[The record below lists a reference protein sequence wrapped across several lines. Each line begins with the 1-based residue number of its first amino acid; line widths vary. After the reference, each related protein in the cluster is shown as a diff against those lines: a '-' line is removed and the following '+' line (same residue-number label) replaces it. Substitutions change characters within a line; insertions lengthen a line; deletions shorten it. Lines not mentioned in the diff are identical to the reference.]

1 VNKTENH
8 ISPPKWANRF
18 LKFYCKNE
26 FLEEIQ
32 GDVHELFEVRI
43 RSVSEPKAKRMFAWD
58 VFRFFKWSNIK
69 KSSRL
74 NSNFI
79 TMTTN
84 NFKVAFRVLWKQ
96 KFNTALN
103 VLGMAVGIACFLQ
116 IAFFVNQELSFDRFH
131 SKKDR
136 IYRAWVLEDYGE
148 GAVFFNTT
156 TPPIFEETLE
166 QDIPEVE
173 TVIQFDGTNQLVGRG
188 TNRLQERISMASPEF
203 FDYFDFT
210 LVKGNVK
217 APLGQMTDIVITEA
231 YASKYFG
238 SDDPIGQPL
247 AIEYGTEIKEF
258 YVSAV
263 VKNIPNNSGMQ
274 FNMMISNTNKDL
286 IYSAGMQKA
295 WMNISP
301 ETYVVIKEGMN
312 VADAEAKLP
321 AMIMSYLT
329 GRVEE
334 GQYQIG
340 FQPLTDIHL
349 NPDFPVGYTPVANP
363 QYVYILGAIGLLV
376 MIIACVNYTTLA
388 VGQSLKRAKEVGVRK
403 VVGAGQ
409 GSLLWQYMS
418 ESILVAL
425 VSMGLGLFFTS
436 MTLPIFNELANTE
449 LTMPLGIM
457 DIAFYIGLAG
467 GIGLISG
474 IYPALILSRFNVIS
488 VLRGAANASKGKH
501 AARKGMVIFQLLL
514 TVFLISSTLIMK
526 QQMNYLQSKDLG
538 FNYNAMVSVPLRPT
552 PESEG
557 MIAAINSAME
567 KGELMKAIMNANPN
581 VKDMAMG
588 SHVVGTPGWLQ
599 LGFRG
604 NDNVFRKF
612 RMLMVDPFYLE
623 AFGIKTTEGRSFD
636 PESGLDKRQS
646 IILNQA
652 AINLFGIKNP
662 IGSKIPGPNFGEH
675 QIIGITNDFNF
686 ASLHSA
692 VEPLVIVMNPM
703 PIFQGISDS
712 DSQDS
717 PMTKLVFRYTGNDL
731 TEVSDIV
738 ESAWNSVYPNEDL
751 TYNFVDDAM
760 EMQYASEARVNRIVG
775 IATVLSIFIA
785 SLGLLALTI
794 LVVNTKIKE
803 IGIRKILGAS
813 PNTIF
818 ILLFKNFSTQL
829 LISVLLSVP
838 ITYFLMKN
846 WLNEFAY
853 KIAIGPEMFLVS
865 GGLALLIVLSVIG
878 YHAIRASKANPVN
891 ALRAE

>member
-1 VNKTENH
+1 MNREGN
-8 ISPPKWANRF
+8 ISPPKWADRF
-18 LKFYCKNE
+18 LQLYCNQKY
-26 FLEEIQ
+26 LEEVQ
-32 GDVHELFEVRI
+32 GDIHELFDARVEKGDI
-43 RSVSEPKAKRMFAWD
+43 EKAKRQFVWD
-58 VFRFFKWSNIK
+58 VIRFFKWSNIK
-69 KSSRL
+69 RTKRL

-131 SKKDR
+131 TKKDR
-136 IYRAWVLEDYGE
+136 IFRAWVLEDYGE
-148 GAVFFNTT
+148 GARFFNTN

-173 TVIQFDGTNQLVGRG
+173 AAIQYDLSNQLVGRG
-188 TNRLQERISMASPEF
+188 ENRLLEQIAMASPEF
-203 FDYFDFT
+203 FDYFDFQ
-210 LVKGNVK
+210 LVDGNTQS
-217 APLGQMTDIVITEA
+217 PLGKMTDIVITEA

-238 SDDPIGQPL
+238 SDNPIGEPM
-247 AIEYGTEIKEF
+247 AIEYGTEMKEF

-263 VKNIPNNSGMQ
+263 VQNIPKNSGIQ
-274 FNMMISNTNKDL
+274 FHMMISNSNKDL
-286 IYSAGMQKA
+286 IYSPGVQKA

-301 ETYVVIKEGMN
+301 ETYVILKEGMD
-312 VADAEAKLP
+312 VDEAASKLP
-321 AMIMSYLT
+321 KMIMSYLE

-349 NPDFPVGYTPVANP
+349 NPDFPVGYAPVGNP

-376 MIIACVNYTTLA
+376 MIIACVNYTTLT

-403 VVGAGQ
+403 VVGARQ

-418 ESILVAL
+418 ESILVA
-425 VSMGLGLFFTS
+425 VIAMGLGLLFTTL
-436 MTLPIFNELANTE
+436 TLPLFNELANTE
-449 LTMPLGIM
+449 LVMPLSIL
-457 DIAFYIGLAG
+457 DIGLYIGLAV

-474 IYPALILSRFNVIS
+474 IYPALILSRFKTIS
-488 VLRGAANASKGKH
+488 VLRGATNTSKGKH
-501 AARKGMVIFQLLL
+501 AARKGMVVFQLLL
-514 TVFLISSTLIMK
+514 TVFLISSTLIMRK
-526 QQMNYLQSKDLG
+526 QMNYMQSKDLG
-538 FNYNAMVSVPLRPT
+538 YNYDAMVSVPLYGD
-552 PESEG
+552 PEAG
-557 MIAAINSAME
+557 GFVARINSAME
-567 KGELMKAIMNANPN
+567 KGELMKAALNTNPN
-581 VKDMAMG
+581 VQDIGLG

-604 NDNVFRKF
+604 NDNIFRNF
-612 RMLMVDPFYLE
+612 RMLMVDPYYME
-623 AFGIKTTEGRSFD
+623 SFGIKTTEGRSFD

-646 IILNQA
+646 IILNKA
-652 AINLFGIKNP
+652 AINLFGIENP
-662 IGSKIPGPNFGEH
+662 LGSKIPGPDFGDH
-675 QIIGITNDFNF
+675 QIIGVTEDFNY
-686 ASLHSA
+686 ASLHND

-712 DSQDS
+712 NSQDS
-717 PMTKLVFRYTGNDL
+717 PMPKLVFRYTGSNL
-731 TEVSDIV
+731 TEVAQIV
-738 ESAWNSVYPNEDL
+738 ESAWDSVYPNEDL
-751 TYNFVDDAM
+751 NYNFIDDAM
-760 EMQYASEARVNRIVG
+760 KMQYESEARVNRIVG

-813 PNTIF
+813 PSTIF
-818 ILLFKNFSTQL
+818 MLLFRNFSFQL
-829 LISVLLSVP
+829 LISVVLSVP
-838 ITYFLMKN
+838 ITYYLMKN

-853 KIAIGPEMFLVS
+853 KIPIGPEMFFLS
-865 GGLALLIVLSVIG
+865 GGLALLIVLGVIG
-878 YHAIRASKANPVN
+878 YHAIKASHANPVN

>member
-1 VNKTENH
+1 MRNSPN
-8 ISPPKWANRF
+8 ISPPKWADRF
-18 LKFYCKNE
+18 LQFYCKDE

-32 GDVHELFEVRI
+32 GDAHELFEARL
-43 RSVSEPKAKRMFAWD
+43 RTDSKSKAKRMFVWD
-58 VFRFFKWSNIK
+58 VLRFFKWSNIK
-69 KSSRL
+69 KSNRF

-84 NFKVAFRVLWKQ
+84 NFKIAFRVLWKQ

-136 IYRAWVLEDYGE
+136 IYRAWMLEDYGE

-156 TPPIFEETLE
+156 TPPIFEATLE

-173 TVIQFDGTNQLVGRG
+173 TVIQYDHTSQLVGRG
-188 TNRLQERISMASPEF
+188 TNKLQEQITMASPEF
-203 FDYFDFT
+203 FDYFDFPV
-210 LVKGNVK
+210 VKGNIQ
-217 APLGQMTDIVITEA
+217 APLGKVTDIVITEA
-231 YASKYFG
+231 YAVKYFG
-238 SDDPIGQPL
+238 ADDPIGQALP
-247 AIEYGTEIKEF
+247 IDYGTEMKEF

-263 VKNIPNNSGMQ
+263 IRNMPKNSGIQ
-274 FNMMISNTNKDL
+274 FNMMISNSNKNL
-286 IYSAGMQKA
+286 IYSPNMQKA

-301 ETYVVIKEGMN
+301 ESYVVIKEGMN

-329 GRVEE
+329 GRVEA

-349 NPDFPVGYTPVANP
+349 NPDFPVGYTPVSNP

-376 MIIACVNYTTLA
+376 MIIACVNYTTLT

-403 VVGAGQ
+403 VIGAGQ

-418 ESILVAL
+418 ESILIAL
-425 VSMGLGLFFTS
+425 LSMGLGLFFTS
-436 MTLPIFNELANTE
+436 MTLPLFNELANTD
-449 LTMPLGIM
+449 LTMPMSIIDIGFYLGLTVV
-457 DIAFYIGLAG
+457 IGF
-467 GIGLISG
+467 ISG

-488 VLRGAANASKGKH
+488 VLRGAANSSKGKH
-501 AARKGMVIFQLLL
+501 AARKGMVVFQLLL

-538 FNYNAMVSVPLRPT
+538 VNYDAMVSVPLRPA

-557 MIAAINSAME
+557 MVAAINSAME
-567 KGELMKAIMNANPN
+567 NGELMKAVLGANPN
-581 VKDMAMG
+581 VSDMAMG

-612 RMLMVDPFYLE
+612 RMLIVDPYYLG
-623 AFGIKTTEGRSFD
+623 AFNINITEGRTFD

-646 IILNQA
+646 IILNQSA
-652 AINLFGIKNP
+652 LELFGIETP
-662 IGSKIPGPNFGEH
+662 IGSKIPGPDFGEH
-675 QIIGITNDFNF
+675 QIIGTTDDFNF
-686 ASLHSA
+686 ASLHTA
-692 VEPLVIVMNPM
+692 VEPLVIVMNPS
-703 PIFQGISDS
+703 PILQGISDA
-712 DSQDS
+712 DGPDS
-717 PMTKLVFRYTGNDL
+717 PMPKLIFRFTGKNL
-731 TEVSDIV
+731 TEVANIV
-738 ESAWNSVYPNEDL
+738 ESAWTTVYPNEDL

-775 IATVLSIFIA
+775 IATVLSVFIA

-794 LVVNTKIKE
+794 LVVNTKVKE

-818 ILLFKNFSTQL
+818 ILLFRNFSTQL
-829 LISVLLSVP
+829 LISILLSVP

-853 KIAIGPEMFLVS
+853 KIQIGPEMFLLS
-865 GGLALLIVLSVIG
+865 GGMALLIVLLVIG
-878 YHAIRASKANPVN
+878 YHSIRASKANPVN

>member
-1 VNKTENH
+1 MLNNSN
-8 ISPPKWANRF
+8 ISPPRWADRF
-18 LKFYCKNE
+18 LQFYCKEE

-32 GDVHELFEVRI
+32 GDVHELFEQRI
-43 RSVSEPKAKRMFAWD
+43 EKKTIRKAKAMFAWD
-58 VFRFFKWSNIK
+58 VLRFFKWSNIRRSNK
-69 KSSRL
+69 F

-84 NFKVAFRVLWKQ
+84 NFKIAFRVLWKQ
-96 KFNTALN
+96 KFNTLLN

-116 IAFFVNQELSFDRFH
+116 IAFFVNQELSFDQFH
-131 SKKDR
+131 AKKDR

-148 GAVFFNTT
+148 GALFFNTT

-173 TVIQFDGTNQLVGRG
+173 SAIQFDHTNQLVGRG
-188 TNRLQERISMASPEF
+188 ADKLQERLTMASPEF
-203 FDYFDFT
+203 FDYFDFK
-210 LVKGNVK
+210 LIKGNTV
-217 APLGQMTDIVITEA
+217 APLENMTDIVITAA
-231 YASKYFG
+231 YARKYFG
-238 SDDPIGQPL
+238 NDDPIGQPL
-247 AIEYGTEIKEF
+247 AIAFGTELKEF

-263 VKNIPNNSGMQ
+263 VDDMPKNSGLQ
-274 FNMMISNTNKDL
+274 FNMMFSNANKDL
-286 IYSAGMQKA
+286 LYSEGMQKA

-312 VADAEAKLP
+312 VEDAESKLP
-321 AMIMSYLT
+321 AMVMSYLT

-334 GQYQIG
+334 GEYQIG

-349 NPDFPVGYTPVANP
+349 NPDFPVGYTPVSNP

-376 MIIACVNYTTLA
+376 MIIACVNYTTLT

-418 ESILVAL
+418 ESILVAFL
-425 VSMGLGLFFTS
+425 AMGLGLFFTS
-436 MTLPIFNELANTE
+436 MTLPLFNELANTE
-449 LTMPLGIM
+449 LSMPLAAM
-457 DIAFYIGLAG
+457 DIGLYAGLAAL
-467 GIGLISG
+467 IGLISG
-474 IYPALILSRFNVIS
+474 IYPALILSRFNVIA
-488 VLRGAANASKGKH
+488 VLRGASNASKGKH
-501 AARKGMVIFQLLL
+501 AARKGMVVFQLLL

-538 FNYNAMVSVPLRPT
+538 INYDAMISVPLRPA

-557 MIAAINSAME
+557 MMAAINSAME
-567 KGELMKAIMNANPN
+567 KGELMKAVLAANPSIS
-581 VKDMAMG
+581 DMAMG

-604 NDNVFRKF
+604 NDNIFRKF
-612 RMLMVDPFYLE
+612 RMLIVDPHYLD
-623 AFGIKTTEGRSFD
+623 AFDINILEGRSFD
-636 PESGLDKRQS
+636 PNSGLDKRQA
-646 IILNQA
+646 IILNQEA
-652 AINLFGIKNP
+652 LNLFAIEDP
-662 IGSKIPGPNFGEH
+662 IGSKIPGPDFGEH
-675 QIIGITNDFNF
+675 QIIGTTDDFNF
-686 ASLHSA
+686 ASLHSS
-692 VEPLVIVMNPM
+692 VEPLVIVMNPL

-712 DSQDS
+712 DSPDS
-717 PMTKLVFRYTGNDL
+717 PMPKLVFRFTGENLAEVADL
-731 TEVSDIV
+731 V
-738 ESAWNSVYPNEDL
+738 EGAWLSVYPNEDL
-751 TYNFVDDAM
+751 TYNFVDEAM

-775 IATVLSIFIA
+775 IATVLSVFIA

-794 LVVNTKIKE
+794 LVVNTKLKE

-818 ILLFKNFSTQL
+818 MMLFKNFSMQL
-829 LISVLLSVP
+829 LLSIMLSVP

-853 KIAIGPEMFLVS
+853 KITIGPEMFLLS
-865 GGLALLIVLSVIG
+865 GGLALLIVLLVIG
-878 YHAIRASKANPVN
+878 YHAIRASKTNPVN
-891 ALRAE
+891 SLRAE